1 LPGAAQ
7 GCVARDAVCGINHC
21 ALDEQA
27 EKRQWWSRLRAECEM
42 KIKRIGPI
50 EIVCAIE
57 CKTCMCAVY
66 VYRSALENT
75 RRLLN
80 GALVT
85 RAISREPRIRETEM
99 IKADVGK
106 LKTALA
112 TGVMDPHTSQHGVDV
127 VTNAFLITRC

>member
-1 LPGAAQ
+1 MY
-7 GCVARDAVCGINHC
+7 V
-21 ALDEQA
+21 
-27 EKRQWWSRLRAECEM
+27 
-42 KIKRIGPI
+42 
-50 EIVCAIE
+50 
-57 CKTCMCAVY
+57 CAVY
-66 VYRSALENT
+66 VRSALENT

-85 RAISREPRIRETEM
+85 RAISREPRVRESEM